1 MDIRNLNLID
11 LYDLYNEYKKKNQKQ
26 ISHIKL
32 EDKNE
37 FIKKILDLIIF
48 PIKIPNTELEFER
61 FKIDLLNSPRNQIK
75 NWNVPN
81 GLYINKICNMYI
93 QEKLINEF
101 NKFFLQTKGQ
111 KFFNNEINLYESNI
125 IGLKGIQKIF
135 KGNKIIIN
143 LLSNI
148 ILDLMYNLYKPYDKN
163 FINKNIINYLK
174 ITILYYSQKK
184 NIFKGVKHHIDDF
197 RNYQGAISVVTFNN
211 SVLDFIPFVELKDKL
226 PFRIMFP
233 KNYAVTFDGN
243 LRYYYS
249 HGVPF
254 NLNYDND
261 YIYAINIR
269 HPNFKDKIIPINNN
283 CDLYERFENIL
294 SHDCVDTIPIK
305 SISLE

>member
-1 MDIRNLNLID
+1 MDIRNLKLNE
-11 LYDLYNEYKKKNQKQ
+11 LYNLYNEYKKKNQKE
-26 ISHIKL
+26 ITHIKL
-32 EDKNE
+32 EEKND
-37 FIKKILDLIIF
+37 FIKKLLNLLIY
-48 PIKIPNTELEFER
+48 PIKIPDKDLELER
-61 FKIDLLNSPRNQIK
+61 FKIDLLKSPRNQIK

-81 GLYINKICNMYI
+81 GLYINKICNAFI
-93 QEKLINEF
+93 QNQLINEF
-101 NKFFLQTKGQ
+101 NDFFLKTKGK
-111 KFFNNEINLYESNI
+111 KFFNNEINLYESDIN
-125 IGLKGIQKIF
+125 GLKGIQKIF

-143 LLSNI
+143 LLSHI
-148 ILDLMYNLYKPYDKN
+148 ITELMYNLYKPYDKD
-163 FINKNIINYLK
+163 FVNKNIISDLK
-174 ITILYYSQKK
+174 ITFLYYSQKN
-184 NIFKGVKHHIDDF
+184 NIFKGVKHHIDSFKDH
-197 RNYQGAISVVTFNN
+197 QGAISVVTFNN

-261 YIYAINIR
+261 YRYAINIR
-269 HPNFKDKIIPINNN
+269 HPNLKDKIIPINNN